1 MSTTKTN
8 ITVEIQ
14 VNATIEK
21 VWDSWINPRHI
32 TQWNQASPDWHTP
45 KAENDLR
52 IGGIF
57 KSTMAAKDGS
67 MSFDFWGTYTNV
79 IPHSLIAYTMGDG
92 RKAKIVF
99 ETKES
104 AVNVIETFEAEG
116 ENSIELQRGGWQAI
130 LNSFKNYTEA
140 L

>member
-1 MSTTKTN
+1 MNKPKTS
-8 ITVEIQ
+8 ITIETR

-21 VWDSWINPRHI
+21 VWDSWTNPIHI

-45 KAENDLR
+45 YAENDLR

-67 MSFDFWGTYTNV
+67 MSFDFWGTYTDV
-79 IPHSLIAYTMGDG
+79 IPHRLIEYTMGDG
-92 RKAKIVF
+92 RKAKIIF
-99 ETKES
+99 EENGS
-104 AVNVIETFEAEG
+104 EVNVIETFEAEE
-116 ENSIELQRGGWQAI
+116 ENSIELQRGGWQTI
-130 LNSFKNYTEA
+130 LDSFKKHTES